1 MLRLC
6 SLSLGAGADMIVTCA
21 LAFAGGFCQIY
32 GAELQLFRSV

>member
-1 MLRLC
+1 ML
-6 SLSLGAGADMIVTCA
+6 SLSLGAGADMIVTGA